1 MTGFSDLPPRA
12 LTPLPTPREMAA
24 WDAAAMRDVGL
35 HPHVLMENAAR
46 AAFAVLE
53 KEYGPVSGARVH
65 LYAGPGQNGGD
76 ALALARIA
84 AQAGADP
91 LILLARPKDRFRRS
105 AAYNLRLAERFGL
118 PMRPVSRAGEAVR
131 TAPDIVVDGLLG
143 TGFTGPLKP
152 DFAAMVAAMN
162 AHASRSLIFSLD
174 IPSGLDGTTGRPG
187 PDAVR
192 ATATA
197 TFEAAKVGLFLP
209 HARAFTGRL
218 TVCPIGIPDAVKTGH
233 PASFFGLAG
242 AVMDLVPAADPLL
255 HKGRAGRV
263 CVVGGSPGLTGA
275 PHLAAM
281 GALRSGAGLV
291 TAACPAG
298 IEARVKADRPE
309 IMTASLAEKTPGAGW
324 CAGMAGRVREL
335 AAHADAVVVGPGL
348 GRDAGAGE
356 FLAAL
361 LAPGPLPVPA
371 VFDADALFHLAGRP
385 ELAERIGRKAVLT
398 PHPGEMARLL
408 GISIEAVEADRPD
421 AARRL
426 GQATKGV
433 VVLKGPGTVIVSG
446 DDPDSP
452 AVLSP
457 HAEPNL
463 AVGGSGDV
471 LAGVIG
477 RLVAG
482 GPPPLL
488 GACLGVYWHG
498 LCGAFV
504 SRRFPLRGNTALEI
518 ADALP
523 RVARD
528 HKRKEEACSKPRTS

>member
-1 MTGFSDLPPRA
+1 MTGFSDLPPGA

-24 WDAAAMRDVGL
+24 WDAAAVRDVGF

-84 AQAGADP
+84 AAAGADP
-91 LILLARPKDRFRRS
+91 LILLARPKDRFRKS
-105 AAYNLRLAERFGL
+105 AAYNLRLAERLGL
-118 PMRPVSRAGEAVR
+118 PMRPVSRAGEAAR

-143 TGFTGPLKP
+143 TGFTGPLSP
-152 DFAAMVAAMN
+152 DFAAMVAAVN
-162 AHASRSLIFSLD
+162 ALAGKCLILALD
-174 IPSGLDGTTGRPG
+174 IPSGLDGTTGLPG

-197 TFEAAKVGLFLP
+197 TFEAAKIGLFLP
-209 HARAFTGRL
+209 RARPFTGRL
-218 TVCPIGIPDAVKTGH
+218 HVCPIGIPDAVKTAH
-233 PASFFGLAG
+233 PASFFGLTG
-242 AVMDLVPAADPLL
+242 AVMDLLPPADPLL
-255 HKGRAGRV
+255 HKGGAGRV
-263 CVVGGSPGLTGA
+263 WVVGGSPGLTGA

-309 IMTASLAEKTPGAGW
+309 IMTAPLAEKTPGAGW
-324 CAGMAGRVREL
+324 CAGMADRVREL
-335 AAHADAVVVGPGL
+335 AAASDAVVFGPGL
-348 GRDAGAGE
+348 GREAGAGE

-361 LAPGPLPVPA
+361 FAPGPLPTPA
-371 VFDADALFHLAGRP
+371 VIDADALFHLAARP
-385 ELAERIGRKAVLT
+385 ELAKRLGPQAVLT

-408 GISIEAVEADRPD
+408 GISIEAVESDRPG
-421 AARRL
+421 AAGRL
-426 GQATKGV
+426 ARATGAA
-433 VVLKGPGTVIVSG
+433 VVLKGPGTLIVPG
-446 DDPDSP
+446 DGAP

-457 HAEPNL
+457 HAAPNL

-471 LAGVIG
+471 LSGVIA
-477 RLVAG
+477 RLVAAG
-482 GPPPLL
+482 QAPLI

-498 LCGAFV
+498 LCGAFLA
-504 SRRFPLRGNTALEI
+504 RDFPMRGNTALEI
-518 ADALP
+518 AEALP
-523 RVARD
+523 RVAHDRN
-528 HKRKEEACSKPRTS
+528 R

>member
-1 MTGFSDLPPRA
+1 MTGFSDLPPKA

-24 WDAAAMRDVGL
+24 WDAAAMRDIGL

-53 KEYGPVSGARVH
+53 KEYGPVAGARIH

-91 LILLARPKDRFRRS
+91 LILLARPQGRFRKS
-105 AAYNLRLAERFGL
+105 AAYNLRLAHRLGL
-118 PMRPVSRAGEAVR
+118 PMRPATRAGEAAR

-143 TGFTGPLKP
+143 TGFTGPLTP
-152 DFAAMVAAMN
+152 DFAAMVAAVN
-162 AHASRSLIFSLD
+162 ALAGKCLILALD
-174 IPSGLDGTTGRPG
+174 IPSGLDGTTGLPG

-209 HARAFTGRL
+209 RARPFTGRL
-218 TVCPIGIPDAVKTGH
+218 HVCPIGIPDAVKTAH
-233 PASFFGLAG
+233 PASFFGLTNRI
-242 AVMDLVPAADPLL
+242 MDLVPPADPSL
-255 HKGRAGRV
+255 HKGTAGRV
-263 CVVGGSPGLTGA
+263 CTVGGSPGLTGA

-309 IMTASLAEKTPGAGW
+309 IMTAPLAEKTPGAGW
-324 CAGMAGRVREL
+324 SADMAGRVREL
-335 AAHADAVVVGPGL
+335 AAASDAVVLGPGL

-361 LAPGPLPVPA
+361 FAPGPLPVPA
-371 VFDADALFHLAGRP
+371 VFDADALFHLAQRP
-385 ELAERIGRKAVLT
+385 ELTAGIGPKAVLT

-408 GISIEAVEADRPD
+408 GIPVEAVEADRPG
-421 AARRL
+421 AAGRL
-426 GQATKGV
+426 ARTTRTV
-433 VVLKGPGTVIVSG
+433 VVLKGPGTVIMSG
-446 DDPDSP
+446 EAPDAP
-452 AVLSP
+452 AILSP

-463 AVGGSGDV
+463 AVGGTGDV
-471 LAGVIG
+471 LAGVVG
-477 RLVAG
+477 RLLAG
-482 GPPPLL
+482 GLAPLI

-498 LCGAFV
+498 LCGAFLA
-504 SRRFPLRGNTALEI
+504 RDFPLRGNTALEI

-523 RVARD
+523 RVAPDRN
-528 HKRKEEACSKPRTS
+528 T

>member
-1 MTGFSDLPPRA
+1 MSPFADLPSGA
-12 LTPLPTPREMAA
+12 LSPLPTPSEMAA
-24 WDAAAMRDVGL
+24 WDTAAMRHVGF

-53 KEYGPVSGARVH
+53 REYGPLSGSRMH

-84 AQAGADP
+84 AAAGADP
-91 LILLARPKDRFRRS
+91 LILLARPKDRFRKS
-105 AAYNLRLAERFGL
+105 AAYNLGLAERLGL
-118 PMRPVSRAGEAVR
+118 PMRPMSRAGAATREV
-131 TAPDIVVDGLLG
+131 PDILVDGLLG
-143 TGFTGPLKP
+143 TGFTGPLRP
-152 DFAAMVAAMN
+152 DFAALVTAIN

-174 IPSGLDGTTGRPG
+174 IPSGLDASTGLPG

-192 ATATA
+192 AAATA

-209 HARAFTGRL
+209 RARAFTGRL
-218 TVCPIGIPDAVKTGH
+218 HVCPIGIPDMVKAAH
-233 PASFFGLAG
+233 PASFFGLTG
-242 AVMDLVPAADPLL
+242 AIMDLVPPADPLL
-255 HKGRAGRV
+255 HKGSAGKV
-263 CVVGGSPGLTGA
+263 GVIGGSPGLTGA

-281 GALRSGAGLV
+281 GALRAGAGLV
-291 TAACPAG
+291 TVACPAG

-309 IMTASLAEKTPGAGW
+309 IMTLPLGEKTPGAGW
-324 CAGMAGRVREL
+324 SAGMAARTREFL
-335 AAHADAVVVGPGL
+335 AGVDAVVLGPGM

-371 VFDADALFHLAGRP
+371 ILDADALYLLAARP
-385 ELAERIGRKAVLT
+385 ELAENIGPGAVFT

-408 GISIEAVEADRPD
+408 GTGIDAVEADRPG

-426 GQATKGV
+426 ADRTRAV
-433 VVLKGPGTVIVSG
+433 VALKGPGTVLVSG
-446 DDPDSP
+446 SEPDSP

-457 HAEPNL
+457 HAAPNL

-477 RLVAG
+477 RLLAG
-482 GPPPLL
+482 GLAPLL
-488 GACLGVYWHG
+488 AACLGVYWHG
-498 LCGAFV
+498 LCGVFLA
-504 SRRFPLRGNTALEI
+504 RDFPMRGNTALDV

-523 RVARD
+523 RVAHDRN
-528 HKRKEEACSKPRTS
+528 T